1 MPTIV
6 AYLRPF
12 MIFKQTKPKVMAWAR
27 IVANWAT
34 TIDWAQ
40 KGFASPSPIFVKH
53 SCLKR
58 NGYPNATWV
67 ETGTYLGE
75 TTSFLSKLA
84 RKVFSI
90 EPEPAL
96 FSNAKLLFG
105 KKKNVEI
112 LNGTSEDILPSLLP
126 KISGDVN
133 FWLDGHYS
141 MGITYKGERDTPI
154 IQELAAISDNFSH
167 FDKVCVLI
175 DDVRCFNP
183 QIDEYSTYPH
193 IDTLI
198 IWAKKHQLTWHIEHD
213 IFVAKTT
220 S

>member
-1 MPTIV
+1 
-6 AYLRPF
+6 
-12 MIFKQTKPKVMAWAR
+12 MIFKQIKLKAVAWAR
-27 IVANWAT
+27 LAAIWKS
-34 TIDWAQ
+34 TIDWSQ
-40 KGFASPSPIFVKH
+40 RGFASPSPIFVKH

-58 NGYPNATWV
+58 NSYPNATWV

-75 TTSFLSKLA
+75 TTSLLQKLA
-84 RKVFSI
+84 IKVFSI
-90 EPEPAL
+90 EPEPTL

-105 KKKNVEI
+105 KHKNVEI
-112 LNGTSEDILPSLLP
+112 LNGTSENILPNLLP
-126 KISGDVN
+126 KINGNVN

-141 MGITYKGERDTPI
+141 AGITFKGERDTPI

-198 IWAKKHQLTWHIEHD
+198 IWAKSI
-213 IFVAKTT
+213 

>member
-1 MPTIV
+1 
-6 AYLRPF
+6 
-12 MIFKQTKPKVMAWAR
+12 MIFKQTMSKVMGWAR
-27 IVANWAT
+27 IAARWKS

-40 KGFASPSPIFVKH
+40 RGFASPSPIFVKH

-75 TTSFLSKLA
+75 TTSFLSKSA

-96 FSNAKLLFG
+96 FSNAKLLFEKH
-105 KKKNVEI
+105 KKVEI
-112 LNGTSEDILPSLLP
+112 MYGASEDILPDLLP
-126 KISGDVN
+126 RINGDVN

-141 MGITYKGERDTPI
+141 MGITFKGERDTPI

-167 FDKVCVLI
+167 FDKICVLI

-198 IWAKKHQLTWHIEHD
+198 IWAKKHQLNWHIEHD